1 MRTTLDVD
9 DDVLALARGLAE
21 ARKISIGK
29 AISSLARRGA
39 TARVPLKV
47 KNGFHVFSLE
57 ERAPSFGPEEVAAAL
72 ESEDLRSGDSFWKPH
87 P

>member
-1 MRTTLDVD
+1 MLDID
-9 DDVLALARGLAE
+9 DDVLALARGLAQ

-29 AISSLARRGA
+29 ALSFLARRGA

-47 KNGFHVFSLE
+47 RNGFHVFSLE
-57 ERAPSFGPEEVAAAL
+57 KRAPSFGPEEGAAAL
-72 ESEDLRSGDSFWKPH
+72 ESEDLRSRNSFWKPH